1 MISNDLFCAVLMRS
15 AIKRMTDYKG
25 KNITIPLSDH
35 ALKWLPERE
44 GCLPE
49 SRIFYKLPDHAN
61 IRTTQV

>member
-1 MISNDLFCAVLMRS
+1 MRS
-15 AIKRMTDYKG
+15 AIKRRTDYKG